1 MKDEYVSKE
10 AVLEYIRKVA
20 ETAHGDGK
28 DAIGDAYNYLA
39 DDLEMGV
46 CRPAVILR
54 GGEYVSKK
62 EVVDNLCFDYAYA
75 AADIVKK
82 MPGVDVAP
90 VVHGRWKA
98 YGVLLECQNC
108 GGIYLML
115 GGNVGMSWDYCPSCG
130 AKMDKEEA
138 CEADILR
145 PKNKG
150 G

>member
-90 VVHGRWKA
+90 VVHAHWLKPS
-98 YGVLLECQNC
+98 EC
-108 GGIYLML
+108 
-115 GGNVGMSWDYCPSCG
+115 GMSDKHDGLGVICSACKLWSDNDFDFCLNCG
-130 AKMDKEEA
+130 AKMDERE
-138 CEADILR
+138 
-145 PKNKG
+145 G
-150 G
+150 TQ